1 MFLNKN
7 RFFMVLFNISIAFL
21 LFSCQSKVDVNI
33 ETYKVTRGEFLSSVT
48 ETGELAAI
56 NSQLISAPNIDWR
69 FGQLKV
75 VQIVEDGTQVQPG
88 DTLAAAANER
98 ETEGIVKALEA
109 AAESVMDRALM
120 G

>member
-1 MFLNKN
+1 
-7 RFFMVLFNISIAFL
+7 MVLFNISIAFL

-75 VQIVEDGTQVQPG
+75 VITLQYNKVEYLPF
-88 DTLAAAANER
+88 
-98 ETEGIVKALEA
+98 
-109 AAESVMDRALM
+109 ESDLRSCFV
-120 G
+120 